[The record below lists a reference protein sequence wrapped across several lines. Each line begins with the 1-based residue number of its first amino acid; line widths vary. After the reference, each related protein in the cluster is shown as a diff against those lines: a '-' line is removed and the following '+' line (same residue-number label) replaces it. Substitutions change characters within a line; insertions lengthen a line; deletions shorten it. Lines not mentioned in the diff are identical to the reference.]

1 MTTVRSAS
9 PVVAA
14 AHADGGPGARLRRL
28 QQRRR
33 LLREELIAAAILV
46 IALAVTLTVL
56 GLQWLDTGPSAVA
69 SAGMVVSI
77 YGGPT

>member
-1 MTTVRSAS
+1 MTTVRSAP

-14 AHADGGPGARLRRL
+14 AEADGLPGARLRRL

-56 GLQWLDTGPSAVA
+56 GLQWLDTGTAAVS
-69 SAGMVVSI
+69 SAGVAVSI